1 MFNYLSDKSFVES
14 ALARGNIPFIVRGSL
29 ECEEHF
35 DFKLARMEVLNG
47 IRVSGPTF
55 HLRVI
60 GEHTEQE
67 NAISVFVSE
76 LYREKVFAGE
86 IELPEKNIEG
96 ISKALSALELW
107 ADFLCLAAGNPKIKI
122 EVQLPLNIIVTAR
135 SKLEP
140 AALDGE
146 LDLIVSYARLETSEK
161 KRVASALWWFRKAC
175 AAADYSLFD
184 SYTANWNCLEILC
197 GVSGGQIK
205 QGPEVDK
212 AIQDYLNGLE
222 KTTAKDIHEC
232 HNKFVNYSIARQM
245 KDALDSMRIGQEQ
258 GKQLVY
264 QCFEILPPKDRLWQT
279 RNDINHGN
287 IRENSPQDLERV
299 YLRGLLLSRVVWALL
314 YYKLGY
320 PGPMESLDINESA
333 KRIAGAPWRS
343 EAKE

>member
-135 SKLEP
+135 SRLKP
-140 AALDGE
+140 ASLDRE
-146 LDLIVSYARLETSEK
+146 LDLVVSYARLEASEK
-161 KRVASALWWFRKAC
+161 KKVAGALWWFRKAC
-175 AAADYSLFD
+175 AAVDYSLFD

-197 GVSGGQIK
+197 GVSGSK
-205 QGPEVDK
+205 LNTGPEVDE
-212 AIQDYLNGLE
+212 AVQNYLRGVKKIAAGNILE
-222 KTTAKDIHEC
+222 C
-232 HNKFVNYSIARQM
+232 YNKFVNYSIARQM
-245 KDALDSMRIGQEQ
+245 KDALDSMKIGQEQ

-264 QCFEILPPKDRLWQT
+264 QCFEIVPQEDRLYLI

-333 KRIAGAPWRS
+333 KRIS
-343 EAKE
+343 